1 MNGYDQ
7 PIRSSADAWPLN
19 KRLSDMEAFIARAA
33 NNGRLE
39 TTQGRHVAATYRV
52 PIEAVKAAKAK
63 YRNELCSG
71 GGGK

>member
-1 MNGYDQ
+1 
-7 PIRSSADAWPLN
+7 
-19 KRLSDMEAFIARAA
+19 MEAFIARAA